1 MRTKY
6 VWEKILPVSV
16 GLMLYELAAGSS
28 FYLMELSLVLLAGSF
43 LLEERKIFMQLPK
56 TISTLGQELKRLCWV
71 WIFLGLYLG
80 WEIVTLSYSIYPEGV
95 FDKYKVV
102 FLMICF
108 SILIL
113 WYRRKGTSSK
123 FLMDSRRKTLLF
135 VFAVSAM
142 TAAVLSVINISFP
155 VLYPVLYGRRLSLR
169 LDYNLFSQ
177 VVLFGLI
184 AGETLIGARQ
194 ENILCKKR
202 LFLWLVCA
210 PAVVLSSSRRNTI
223 FLLCFF
229 VWTVLYTA
237 VKIKKEEAD
246 SLGKHS
252 LKAIVSWKSVL
263 QWAAVLMGV
272 IVLTGLMQIYL
283 DWQYERMEERARL
296 ENREMTGISD
306 GSALERYEQI
316 AQGGGES
323 KRKIIW
329 SVAIREYADFS
340 LTEKLTGKGFGY
352 DRLLYQKT
360 DDRELLE
367 TYAPE
372 SRSFLSAHCFV
383 LADLLNSGLI
393 GAVLGILVWVAIG
406 VRLLKMLLAGEK
418 GTMFF
423 VITLGITFANN
434 LISNRYGFLYDKY
447 FWLLLSML

>member
-6 VWEKILPVSV
+6 VWEKILSVSV

-43 LLEERKIFMQLPK
+43 LLEERKLFVQLPR
-56 TISTLGQELKRLCWV
+56 TITALEQELKRLCWV

-102 FLMICF
+102 FLMVCF
-108 SILIL
+108 TILIL
-113 WYRRKGTSSK
+113 WYRQKGTNSE

-237 VKIKKEEAD
+237 VKIKKEETAKTTFFE
-246 SLGKHS
+246 SNRFLEIG
-252 LKAIVSWKSVL
+252 
-263 QWAAVLMGV
+263 
-272 IVLTGLMQIYL
+272 LTVGSS
-283 DWQYERMEERARL
+283 A
-296 ENREMTGISD
+296 D
-306 GSALERYEQI
+306 GS
-316 AQGGGES
+316 
-323 KRKIIW
+323 
-329 SVAIREYADFS
+329 DC
-340 LTEKLTGKGFGY
+340 T
-352 DRLLYQKT
+352 DRT
-360 DDRELLE
+360 D
-367 TYAPE
+367 
-372 SRSFLSAHCFV
+372 
-383 LADLLNSGLI
+383 ADLSGLAVRADGRKGKAGKQGSDRDFGWFCS
-393 GAVLGILVWVAIG
+393 GAV
-406 VRLLKMLLAGEK
+406 
-418 GTMFF
+418 
-423 VITLGITFANN
+423 
-434 LISNRYGFLYDKY
+434 
-447 FWLLLSML
+447 

>member
-43 LLEERKIFMQLPK
+43 LFEERKIFMQLPK
-56 TISTLGQELKRLCWV
+56 TIAALGQELKRLCWV

-102 FLMICF
+102 FLMVCF
-108 SILIL
+108 TILIL
-113 WYRRKGTSSK
+113 WYRQKGTSSE

-142 TAAVLSVINISFP
+142 TAEVLSVINISFP

-229 VWTVLYTA
+229 VWTVL
-237 VKIKKEEAD
+237 
-246 SLGKHS
+246 
-252 LKAIVSWKSVL
+252 
-263 QWAAVLMGV
+263 
-272 IVLTGLMQIYL
+272 
-283 DWQYERMEERARL
+283 
-296 ENREMTGISD
+296 
-306 GSALERYEQI
+306 
-316 AQGGGES
+316 
-323 KRKIIW
+323 
-329 SVAIREYADFS
+329 
-340 LTEKLTGKGFGY
+340 
-352 DRLLYQKT
+352 
-360 DDRELLE
+360 
-367 TYAPE
+367 
-372 SRSFLSAHCFV
+372 
-383 LADLLNSGLI
+383 
-393 GAVLGILVWVAIG
+393 
-406 VRLLKMLLAGEK
+406 
-418 GTMFF
+418 
-423 VITLGITFANN
+423 TL
-434 LISNRYGFLYDKY
+434 R
-447 FWLLLSML
+447 

>member
-1 MRTKY
+1 
-6 VWEKILPVSV
+6 
-16 GLMLYELAAGSS
+16 
-28 FYLMELSLVLLAGSF
+28 
-43 LLEERKIFMQLPK
+43 MQLPK
-56 TISTLGQELKRLCWV
+56 TIAALGQELKRLCWV

-102 FLMICF
+102 FLMVCF
-108 SILIL
+108 TILIL
-113 WYRRKGTSSK
+113 WYRQKGTNSK

-237 VKIKKEEAD
+237 VKIKKEEKARCTLPY
-246 SLGKHS
+246 SL
-252 LKAIVSWKSVL
+252 AP
-263 QWAAVLMGV
+263 VLMGV

-296 ENREMTGISD
+296 ENREVTGISD

-367 TYAPE
+367 AYAPE
-372 SRSFLSAHCFV
+372 SRSLLSAHCFV

-393 GAVLGILVWVAIG
+393 GAVLGILVWAAIG